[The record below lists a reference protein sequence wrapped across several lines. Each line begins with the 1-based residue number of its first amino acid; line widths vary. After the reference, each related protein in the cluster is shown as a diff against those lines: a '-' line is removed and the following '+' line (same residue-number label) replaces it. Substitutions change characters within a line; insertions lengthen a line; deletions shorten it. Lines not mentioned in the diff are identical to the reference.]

1 MELLI
6 VVTSLIIKATSS
18 SPAFYPDSEKLK
30 LHNSKNKLE
39 DRSWVFFNNDHEV
52 HRKHW
57 EQNFHLPI
65 PLLVLGN

>member
-39 DRSWVFFNNDHEV
+39 DRNWVFFNDHEV

>member
-39 DRSWVFFNNDHEV
+39 DRSWVFF
-52 HRKHW
+52 
-57 EQNFHLPI
+57 
-65 PLLVLGN
+65 